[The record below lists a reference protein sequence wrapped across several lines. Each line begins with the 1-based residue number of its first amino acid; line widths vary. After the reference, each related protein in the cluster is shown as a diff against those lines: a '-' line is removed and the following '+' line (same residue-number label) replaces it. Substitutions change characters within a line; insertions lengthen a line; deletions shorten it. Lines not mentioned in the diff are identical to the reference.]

1 MGGEQSWRTS
11 KLSGDGGF
19 NRKSKVSDERSSWRK
34 GVSVFVDRVS
44 KKIHRSTLKEAFS
57 LYGNVSDVYIAYNKP
72 RRISMAYT
80 FAFVRSPTLEEA
92 QKAVE
97 RGHNRRMDGFF
108 IRVFLGKN
116 ERSVGRVNQ
125 AWNSWRMANLTS
137 GGGSKGEVRN
147 KSTDKRRSY
156 MLTNG
161 RSYKEVLMAQGST
174 EARFSDDCQGVEV
187 DFKQVHNRKETKCEH
202 FHFSLP
208 KEEIQWLDYCL
219 VGQVKGMY
227 DAFVVQQ
234 ALRSDGFRVKKL
246 KVWAILENLP
256 LAAWNVSILTAME
269 NKWGSFICVEEDTL
283 KRIRFDQARILLGVS
298 HVSDIPE
305 STNVFINGKKY
316 RIRVSTA
323 AFEEQRCW
331 IDDMVPHDIDDV
343 LPESQFERGES
354 GKHEIID
361 SDTNKAAEAHPSMT
375 VDAATLKFGL
385 TQVGPKLLAL
395 GEAKRLVDT
404 PIVQQMDPSWLSSG
418 SSETHVP
425 LLDEE
430 TCLFKI
436 RPKYLRSCKNLSL
449 TSLRSKV
456 EKIQMW
462 ASINNGSGL
471 KHKKSKG
478 KIPLSRSPK
487 EKQAGYASGQRELEV
502 KEEIQKVMETSK
514 ALEIQFKGGEEVVSK
529 RIRDVV
535 VECEGIREKAGHE
548 LLAKVK
554 PNIGFFQET
563 KLDQV
568 NGNFSRKLWG
578 NVNCGMVFSSAIGSA
593 GGLISFWDT
602 DFFSVSNKIIN
613 RRFIVLVGTLREGNH
628 RFGFV
633 NVCGPSSDVE
643 KKEFFEELFI
653 VIARYNIAWVVLLT
667 KAISDHNAI
676 LLHSESSNW
685 GLKPFKIF
693 NRWLQKEG
701 FDDLMAS
708 IFSNQ
713 SRDGHVGGKGGLL
726 RESKMAIKTWAKNQ
740 CYDRKE
746 SINKLELQIKDL
758 EGKIQS
764 GVLPSTSMAQVSCLR
779 AELWKLFR
787 EEEQEWLQKSRLR
800 WFAEAD
806 RNTKFFH
813 IYASLLRKNNQVS
826 RLSVGNRELS
836 DPRLNKEA
844 VKNHFSLEYNKIL
857 AIEVETMNLPFKK
870 LQPVRVSF
878 LESEFSEEEIWVV
891 IRDSDGNRAPGPD
904 GFNASFGG
912 R

>member
-1 MGGEQSWRTS
+1 
-11 KLSGDGGF
+11 
-19 NRKSKVSDERSSWRK
+19 
-34 GVSVFVDRVS
+34 
-44 KKIHRSTLKEAFS
+44 
-57 LYGNVSDVYIAYNKP
+57 
-72 RRISMAYT
+72 
-80 FAFVRSPTLEEA
+80 
-92 QKAVE
+92 
-97 RGHNRRMDGFF
+97 
-108 IRVFLGKN
+108 
-116 ERSVGRVNQ
+116 
-125 AWNSWRMANLTS
+125 MANLTS

-219 VGQVKGMY
+219 VGQVK
-227 DAFVVQQ
+227 
-234 ALRSDGFRVKKL
+234 
-246 KVWAILENLP
+246 
-256 LAAWNVSILTAME
+256 
-269 NKWGSFICVEEDTL
+269 
-283 KRIRFDQARILLGVS
+283 GVS

-529 RIRDVV
+529 RIR
-535 VECEGIREKAGHE
+535 E
-548 LLAKVK
+548 LGEA
-554 PNIGFFQET
+554 Q
-563 KLDQV
+563 
-568 NGNFSRKLWG
+568 
-578 NVNCGMVFSSAIGSA
+578 
-593 GGLISFWDT
+593 
-602 DFFSVSNKIIN
+602 
-613 RRFIVLVGTLREGNH
+613 
-628 RFGFV
+628 
-633 NVCGPSSDVE
+633 
-643 KKEFFEELFI
+643 
-653 VIARYNIAWVVLLT
+653 
-667 KAISDHNAI
+667 
-676 LLHSESSNW
+676 
-685 GLKPFKIF
+685 
-693 NRWLQKEG
+693 
-701 FDDLMAS
+701 DD
-708 IFSNQ
+708 N
-713 SRDGHVGGKGGLL
+713 
-726 RESKMAIKTWAKNQ
+726 
-740 CYDRKE
+740 
-746 SINKLELQIKDL
+746 
-758 EGKIQS
+758 
-764 GVLPSTSMAQVSCLR
+764 
-779 AELWKLFR
+779 
-787 EEEQEWLQKSRLR
+787 
-800 WFAEAD
+800 
-806 RNTKFFH
+806 
-813 IYASLLRKNNQVS
+813 
-826 RLSVGNRELS
+826 
-836 DPRLNKEA
+836 
-844 VKNHFSLEYNKIL
+844 
-857 AIEVETMNLPFKK
+857 
-870 LQPVRVSF
+870 
-878 LESEFSEEEIWVV
+878 
-891 IRDSDGNRAPGPD
+891 
-904 GFNASFGG
+904 
-912 R
+912 